1 MTIGK
6 TESLLERA
14 CLLSYF
20 ITVIAYK
27 ENASWTAQPKIHTE
41 LWNISNL
48 IAKGVLLFALTASVL
63 GAMIVVGRLFNF
75 LFKKPNWN
83 SMVVRFKKSLKEPYE
98 PQPWMNLGYGLL
110 GFLMLPSSFIN
121 LVIGMILAMFFSVS
135 ARFTLTKSSVQ
146 KMIGFANQWEQS
158 KPN

>member
-1 MTIGK
+1 MTDGK

-20 ITVIAYK
+20 ITVIAFK
-27 ENASWTAQPKIHTE
+27 ENASWAAEPRLHDV
-41 LWNISNL
+41 LRNMSDL
-48 IAKGVLLFALTASVL
+48 VAKGVLLFALTASVH
-63 GAMIVVGRLFNF
+63 GAVIVVGRMFKF

-83 SMVVRFKKSLKEPYE
+83 SIMVQFKESLKEPYE

-110 GFLMLPSSFIN
+110 GFLMFPSPFIN

-135 ARFTLTKSSVQ
+135 ARFALTKSSVQ
-146 KMIGFANQWEQS
+146 KLIGFAN
-158 KPN
+158 

>member
-6 TESLLERA
+6 TESLLERT

-20 ITVIAYK
+20 ITVIAFK

-48 IAKGVLLFALTASVL
+48 VAKGVLLFALTASVH
-63 GAMIVVGRLFNF
+63 GAVIVVGRMFKF
-75 LFKKPNWN
+75 LFRKPNWN
-83 SMVVRFKKSLKEPYE
+83 SIMVKFRKSLKEPYE
-98 PQPWMNLGYGLL
+98 PQPWMNVGYGLL
-110 GFLMLPSSFIN
+110 GFLMFPSPFIN

-135 ARFTLTKSSVQ
+135 ARFALTKSSVQ
-146 KMIGFANQWEQS
+146 KMIGLVN
-158 KPN
+158 